1 MSTNS
6 RSGRYIDFIT
16 QRVEQVPSGE
26 LPPGVLH
33 VRKDGKR
40 TYNEAFKAELVLQC
54 QVHGTSVA
62 ATAMAHGINA
72 NIVRRWMVPQ
82 GARSAS
88 PALPPA
94 LLPITVRTPPAVAS
108 PPPLLQELTLPECI
122 EIKFYGARVRL
133 HGPVDAQRLGVV
145 LNVLAQ
151 RS

>member
-1 MSTNS
+1 M
-6 RSGRYIDFIT
+6 DFIT

-40 TYNEAFKAELVLQC
+40 TYDEAFKAELVLQC
-54 QVHGTSVA
+54 QVPGTSVA

-72 NIVRRWMVPQ
+72 NLMRRWMVQQ

-94 LLPITVRTPPAVAS
+94 LLPITVRTPPAAL

-122 EIKFYGARVRL
+122 EIEFHGARVRL
-133 HGPVDAQRLGVV
+133 PGPVDAQRLGVV
-145 LNVLAQ
+145 LNVLTQ
-151 RS
+151 HS